1 MNQSKHGHTRPI
13 LIAFITL
20 LLLLGGCVK
29 SPASEEAQPASP
41 LSIIQVPATTE
52 HLVTSRERIYLDP
65 LQRQIHD
72 YLNEVGVDP
81 ETIAYTITDYETGKV
96 WQHNET
102 EPFQSGSVYKLPMAM
117 LYYDGLREGWIDPS
131 KMLEYEDWITEPGGI
146 IYEQYEFGDKLP
158 LWEVLDYVIIYSDN
172 VAGHMLYANYGGWWL
187 MRQDAT
193 RYSQYTDEPL
203 FFDPGGYFT
212 TRYLNDVMAY
222 LYEHPQDYS
231 RLLDQ
236 LGNAAPDTYL
246 NSAHY
251 GLTHQKVG
259 NASYL
264 FNAAGIVYAEHPYSI
279 CVLTAF
285 GEFGH
290 QVMGVMNEI
299 VFRILNPEE

>member
-1 MNQSKHGHTRPI
+1 MIQTMNRFTRTRW
-13 LIAFITL
+13 IA
-20 LLLLGGCVK
+20 LLGIILLFISCEKLPEV
-29 SPASEEAQPASP
+29 EETQFPSA
-41 LSIIQVPATTE
+41 LSMVEVHAATEQLIT
-52 HLVTSRERIYLDP
+52 TSERIYLDP

-72 YLNEVGVDP
+72 YLEEVGVDP

-117 LYYDGLREGWIDPS
+117 LYYDGMREGWIDPL
-131 KMLEYEDWITEPGGI
+131 KLLEYEDWITEPGGI
-146 IYEQYEFGDKLP
+146 IYEQYEFGDELP

-172 VAGHMLYANYGGWWL
+172 VAGHMLYANYGGWWS
-187 MRQDAT
+187 MRQAAT
-193 RYSQYTDEPL
+193 RYSSYKEEPL

-222 LYEHPQDYS
+222 LYEHPQDYA

-264 FNAAGIVYAEHPYSI
+264 FNAAGIVYAKHPYSI

-290 QVMGVMNEI
+290 QVMGVINEM
-299 VFRILNPEE
+299 VYREFNPEE